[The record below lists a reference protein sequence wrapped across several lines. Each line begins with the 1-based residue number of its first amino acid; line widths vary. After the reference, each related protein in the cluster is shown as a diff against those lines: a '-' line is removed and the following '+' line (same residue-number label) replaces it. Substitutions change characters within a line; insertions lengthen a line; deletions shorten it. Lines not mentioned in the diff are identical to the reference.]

1 MASCLQNISRRLSP
15 TGRLSVL
22 MLCSLMLLSGGCTTL
37 VDATTS
43 EPIELNPG
51 KRSLGMRID
60 DNQLETIAN
69 VNINKAHKRLDDAPI
84 AVHSYNGVVLLVGQV
99 PNREL
104 RSLAGETVS
113 KIHSVR
119 QVHNELEVEAPIP
132 LLTRTNDAWLTTKVK
147 TKLLASRDVE
157 GGRVKVVTENGGVH
171 LMGLVS
177 RAEADKVTDIV
188 RHTGGVKKV
197 VRVFEYID

>member
-1 MASCLQNISRRLSP
+1 MASRLFP
-15 TGRLSVL
+15 VL
-22 MLCSLMLLSGGCTTL
+22 LLLSLVLSAGCTTL

-43 EPIELNPG
+43 KPIKLNPG
-51 KRSLGMRID
+51 ERSLGMRID
-60 DNQLETIAN
+60 DGKLETIAS
-69 VNINKAHKRLDDAPI
+69 VNINKAHERLDEAPI
-84 AVHSYNGVVLLVGQV
+84 AVHSYNAVVLLVGQV
-99 PNREL
+99 PNKEL
-104 RSLAGETVS
+104 RSLAGDTVG

-119 QVHNELEVEAPIP
+119 QVHNELEVEAPITF
-132 LLTRTNDAWLTTKVK
+132 LTRSKDTWITTKVK

-157 GGRVKVVTENGGVH
+157 GGRVKVITENGSVF

-177 RAEADKVTDIV
+177 RAEGNKITEIV

>member
-1 MASCLQNISRRLSP
+1 MARRL
-15 TGRLSVL
+15 
-22 MLCSLMLLSGGCTTL
+22 LCAFALFGLLLATSGCTTL
-37 VDATTS
+37 VNATTK

-51 KRSLGMRID
+51 KRSMGMRID
-60 DNQLETIAN
+60 DRQLETIAT
-69 VNINKAHKRLDDAPI
+69 VNINRAHERLDNAPI
-84 AVHSYNGVVLLVGQV
+84 SIHSYNGVVLLVGQV

-119 QVHNELEVEAPIP
+119 QVHNELEVESPIP
-132 LLTRTNDAWLTTKVK
+132 FLTRTNDSWLTTKIK
-147 TKLLASRDVE
+147 TQLLASRDVE
-157 GGRVKVVTENGGVH
+157 GGRIKVITENGTVH

-177 RAEADKVTDIV
+177 RAEADKVTEIV
-188 RHTGGVKKV
+188 RHTSGVKKV

>member
-1 MASCLQNISRRLSP
+1 MASRLFP
-15 TGRLSVL
+15 VLLLLGLVLST
-22 MLCSLMLLSGGCTTL
+22 GCTTL

-43 EPIELNPG
+43 KPIELNPG
-51 KRSLGMRID
+51 ERSLGMRID
-60 DNQLETIAN
+60 DGKLETIAS
-69 VNINKAHKRLDDAPI
+69 VNINKAHERLDEAPI
-84 AVHSYNGVVLLVGQV
+84 AVHSYNAVVLLVGQV
-99 PNREL
+99 PNKEL
-104 RSLAGETVS
+104 RSLAGDTVG

-119 QVHNELEVEAPIP
+119 QVHNELEVEAPITF
-132 LLTRTNDAWLTTKVK
+132 LTRSKDTWITTKVK

-157 GGRVKVVTENGGVH
+157 GGRVKVITENGSVF

-177 RAEADKVTDIV
+177 RAEGNKITEIV

>member
-1 MASCLQNISRRLSP
+1 MASRLFP
-15 TGRLSVL
+15 VLL
-22 MLCSLMLLSGGCTTL
+22 MLGLVLSTGCTTL

-43 EPIELNPG
+43 KPIELNPG
-51 KRSLGMRID
+51 ERSLGMRID
-60 DNQLETIAN
+60 DGKLETIAS
-69 VNINKAHKRLDDAPI
+69 VNINKAHERLDEAPI
-84 AVHSYNGVVLLVGQV
+84 AVHSYNAVVLLVGQV
-99 PNREL
+99 PNKEL
-104 RSLAGETVS
+104 RSLAGDTVG

-119 QVHNELEVEAPIP
+119 QVHNELEVEAPITF
-132 LLTRTNDAWLTTKVK
+132 LTRSKDTWITTKVK

-157 GGRVKVVTENGGVH
+157 GGRVKVITENGSVF

-177 RAEADKVTDIV
+177 RAEGNKITEIV

>member
-1 MASCLQNISRRLSP
+1 MACRL
-15 TGRLSVL
+15 
-22 MLCSLMLLSGGCTTL
+22 LCVYALLGLLLAASGCTTL
-37 VDATTS
+37 VNATTR

-51 KRSLGMRID
+51 KRSMGMRID
-60 DNQLETIAN
+60 DRQLETIAT
-69 VNINKAHKRLDDAPI
+69 VNINKAHERLDNAPI
-84 AVHSYNGVVLLVGQV
+84 SVHSYNGVVLLVGQV
-99 PNREL
+99 PNRDL

-119 QVHNELEVEAPIP
+119 QVHNELVVDEP
-132 LLTRTNDAWLTTKVK
+132 LPFLSRTSDAWLTTKVK
-147 TKLLASRDVE
+147 TQLLASRDVE
-157 GGRVKVVTENGGVH
+157 GGRIRVITENGTVH

-177 RAEADKVTDIV
+177 RAEAEKVTEIV

>member
-1 MASCLQNISRRLSP
+1 MASRLP
-15 TGRLSVL
+15 TVLLLLGLALST
-22 MLCSLMLLSGGCTTL
+22 GCTTL

-43 EPIELNPG
+43 KPIELNPG
-51 KRSLGMRID
+51 ERSLGMRID
-60 DNQLETIAN
+60 DGKLETIAS
-69 VNINKAHKRLDDAPI
+69 VNINKAHERLDEAPI
-84 AVHSYNGVVLLVGQV
+84 AVHSYNAVVLLVGQV
-99 PNREL
+99 PNKEL
-104 RSLAGETVS
+104 RSLAGETVG

-119 QVHNELEVEAPIP
+119 QVHNELEVEAPISF
-132 LLTRTNDAWLTTKVK
+132 LTRSKDTWITTKVK

-157 GGRVKVVTENGGVH
+157 GGRVKVITENGSVF

-177 RAEADKVTDIV
+177 RAEGNKITEIV

>member
-1 MASCLQNISRRLSP
+1 MASRLFP
-15 TGRLSVL
+15 VL
-22 MLCSLMLLSGGCTTL
+22 LLLGLLLSSGCTTL

-43 EPIELNPG
+43 KPIELNPG
-51 KRSLGMRID
+51 ERSLGVRID
-60 DNQLETIAN
+60 DGKLETIAS
-69 VNINKAHKRLDDAPI
+69 VNINKAHERLDEAPI
-84 AVHSYNGVVLLVGQV
+84 AVHSYNAVVLLVGQV
-99 PNREL
+99 PNKEL
-104 RSLAGETVS
+104 RSLAGDTVG

-119 QVHNELEVEAPIP
+119 QVHNELEVEAPISF
-132 LLTRTNDAWLTTKVK
+132 LTRSKDTWISTKVK

-157 GGRVKVVTENGGVH
+157 GGRVKVVTENGSVF

-177 RAEADKVTDIV
+177 RAEGNKITEIV